1 MAGTIDTINVLHVDD
16 EPEFADLT
24 ATFLEREDDRFEV
37 ETATSASEALADFAI
52 STFDCI
58 VSDHD
63 MPSMNGI
70 EFLEAVR
77 EEHPDLPFILY
88 TGKGSE
94 EVASDAITAGV
105 TDYLQKESGTDH
117 YTLLANRIENV
128 VESRRSQQKLA
139 ERDRDLRR
147 YKHMINSMYE
157 SACLYDEHGRFEI
170 VNEYLANWY
179 NTTREALEGEE
190 SNLIR
195 IIQEEAE
202 TGDPY
207 QALLNGRRDQLSGEL
222 EAEFPNHGYAVL
234 EYRLTPLTIDGT
246 VEGVVGVTR
255 DITAQKQHQR
265 ELEQTNALLST
276 LFDALPQGVLVEDE
290 SRNVLAV
297 NQQLFRLFELLGSP
311 EGVAGADCERLAED
325 LSDMF
330 ADSEQFVERINELIT
345 EREQVDEEELTLADG
360 RTFERTH
367 RPIELPDG
375 GGHLWVY
382 RDVTARKARER
393 EIETIQRRFEAVLE
407 NTPTPMFMKDDEGE
421 YIFVNQA
428 YRDLFDLR
436 DEEIVGR
443 TDHEIHLSE
452 MATEVQKNDRAV
464 IERGEPIEAE
474 EPIVV
479 DGDERIF
486 LTTKVP
492 IYDTGERSDPDSP
505 VAVFGVATDITERT
519 VREQQ
524 LEALN
529 QVTQELMRADTR
541 DEVLEI
547 GIETTRDLLGIE
559 LNAIHLYDEDA
570 AGLVPAAATD
580 AVSDLIGDP
589 PVFTAEDSIAWR
601 VYQRG
606 EPRAVDDVHED
617 PDRYNPDTPVRS
629 ELYLPLADHGIL
641 IAGSPSPETF
651 DDEDRLLSEILAG
664 GLTRALEQ
672 VERTEQ
678 LRARERE
685 LTEQND
691 RLEEFASIV
700 SHDLRNPIN
709 VAEGRLELAA
719 TECDSE
725 HLEHVGRAHERMRTL
740 IEDLL
745 TLAREGETVT
755 DFEAVALTALVE
767 RCWANVETDEATLVT
782 DTERT
787 VQADKSRLKQL
798 FENLIRN
805 AIDHGGGDVTVTVGE
820 MDTGF
825 YVEDDGPGIPADER
839 EAIFEAGYSTRAD
852 GTGFGLSIVKRIV
865 EAHEW
870 EIDVTDGGEGGARFE
885 ITGVE
890 FGAE

>member
-1 MAGTIDTINVLHVDD
+1 MAGTTDSINVLHVDD

-37 ETATSASEALADFAI
+37 ETATSASDALADFAI
-52 STFDCI
+52 SAFDCI

-63 MPSMNGI
+63 MPNMSGI

-94 EVASDAITAGV
+94 AVASDAITAGV
-105 TDYLQKESGTDH
+105 TDYLQKESGTDD
-117 YTLLANRIENV
+117 YTLLANRIGNV
-128 VESRRSQQKLA
+128 VESRRSQRQLA

-157 SACLYDEHGRFEI
+157 SACLYDERGRFEI
-170 VNEYLANWY
+170 VNEYLASWY
-179 NTTREALEGEE
+179 NTTREALEGED

-195 IIQEEAE
+195 MIRAEAE
-202 TGDPY
+202 SGDPY
-207 QALLNGRRDQLSGEL
+207 RALLNGRRDQLSGEI

-234 EYRLTPLTIDGT
+234 EYRLTPLTIDGA

-255 DITAQKQHQR
+255 DITEQKGHQR

-297 NQQLFRLFELLGSP
+297 NQQMFGLFELPGSP
-311 EGVAGADCERLAED
+311 EGVVGADCERLAED
-325 LSDMF
+325 ISDTF
-330 ADSEQFVERINELIT
+330 ADSERFVERTDELIA
-345 EREQVDEEELTLADG
+345 EREPVDAEELTLADG

-375 GGHLWVY
+375 EGHLWVY
-382 RDVTARKARER
+382 REVTARKTRER
-393 EIETIQRRFEAVLE
+393 EVETIRRRFEAVLE
-407 NTPTPMFMKDDEGE
+407 NTPTPMFLKDDEGE

-428 YRDLFDLR
+428 YRDLFDLW

-452 MATEVQKNDRAV
+452 MAAEVQTNDRAV

-486 LTTKVP
+486 LNTQVP
-492 IYDTGERSDPDSP
+492 VYDTGDRSDPDSP

-529 QVTQELMRADTR
+529 RITQELMSADAR

-559 LNAIHLYDEDA
+559 LNAIHLYDEDTG
-570 AGLVPAAATD
+570 GLVPMAATD
-580 AVSDLIGDP
+580 AVYDFIGEP
-589 PVFTAEDSIAWR
+589 PVFTGEDSIAWR

-606 EPRAVDDVHED
+606 EPLAVDDVHED

-629 ELYLPLADHGIL
+629 ELYLPLAEYGIL

-651 DDEDRLLSEILAG
+651 DDEDVLLGEILAG
-664 GLTRALEQ
+664 GLTSALEQ

-678 LRARERE
+678 LRARERA

-700 SHDLRNPIN
+700 SHDLRNPIT
-709 VAEGRLELAA
+709 VAEGRVELAA
-719 TECDSE
+719 MECDSE
-725 HLEHVGRAHERMRTL
+725 HLEHVERAHERMRTL

-755 DFEAVALTALVE
+755 EFEAVALPALVE
-767 RCWANVETDEATLVT
+767 GCWANVDTDEATLVT

-787 VQADKSRLKQL
+787 VRADENRLKQL

-805 AIDHGGGDVTVTVGE
+805 AIEHGGGDVTVTVGE
-820 MDTGF
+820 LDAGF

-839 EAIFEAGYSTRAD
+839 EAVFEAGYSTREE
-852 GTGFGLSIVKRIV
+852 GTGFGLSIVERIV

-870 EIDVTDGGEGGARFE
+870 EIDVTDGEEGGARFE

-890 FGAE
+890 FGGE

>member
-105 TDYLQKESGTDH
+105 TDYLQKGSGTDH

-297 NQQLFRLFELLGSP
+297 NQQLFRLFELPGSP

>member
-1 MAGTIDTINVLHVDD
+1 MTGTIDTIAVLHVDD
-16 EPEFADLT
+16 EPDFADLT

-37 ETATSASEALADFAI
+37 ETATSACDALATFELPA
-52 STFDCI
+52 FDCI

-70 EFLEAVR
+70 EFLEEVR
-77 EEHPDLPFILY
+77 EECPDLPFILY

-105 TDYLQKESGTDH
+105 TDYLQKGSGTDH
-117 YTLLANRIENV
+117 YAVLANRIGNV
-128 VESRRSQQKLA
+128 VESRRSQQKLV
-139 ERDRDLRR
+139 ERDRDLSR

-157 SACLYDEHGRFEI
+157 AACLYDEHGRFEI
-170 VNEYLANWY
+170 VNEYLAGWY

-190 SNLIR
+190 SNLIQ
-195 IIQEEAE
+195 IVQERADN
-202 TGDPY
+202 GDPY
-207 QALLNGRRDQLSGEL
+207 QALLDGQRDQISGEI
-222 EAEFPNHGYAVL
+222 EAEFPNHGHAVL

-255 DITAQKQHQR
+255 DITAQKGHQR
-265 ELEQTNALLST
+265 EIEQTNALLST
-276 LFDALPQGVLVEDE
+276 LFDALPQGVLVEDDA
-290 SRNVLAV
+290 RNVLAV
-297 NQQLFRLFELLGSP
+297 NQQMFDLFELPSSP
-311 EGVAGADCERLAED
+311 EGVVGEDCERLAEAI
-325 LSDMF
+325 SDMF
-330 ADSEQFVERINELIT
+330 ADSEWFVERTNELIAKG
-345 EREQVDEEELTLADG
+345 EPADEEELELADG

-367 RPIELPDG
+367 RPIELPNG
-375 GGHLWVY
+375 EGHLWVY
-382 RDVTARKARER
+382 RDVTARKIRDH

-407 NTPTPMFMKDDEGE
+407 NTPTPMFMKDEGGE
-421 YIFVNQA
+421 YLFVNQA

-443 TDHEIHLSE
+443 TDGEIHSSE
-452 MATEVQKNDRAV
+452 MATDVRRNDRTV
-464 IERGEPIEAE
+464 IERGEPIEVE
-474 EPIVV
+474 ESIAV
-479 DGDERIF
+479 DGNELIF

-492 IYDTGERSDPDSP
+492 VYDTGRRSDPDSP
-505 VAVFGVATDITERT
+505 VAVFGVATEITERM

-529 QVTQELMRADTR
+529 QVTQVLMRAETR
-541 DEVLEI
+541 DEILEI
-547 GIETTRDLLGIE
+547 GTETTRDLLGIE

-570 AGLVPAAATD
+570 GALVPAAATD
-580 AVSDLIGDP
+580 AVYDLIGEP
-589 PVFTAEDSIAWR
+589 PSFTGEDSIAWR

-629 ELYLPLADHGIL
+629 ELYLPLADYGIL
-641 IAGSPSPETF
+641 IAGSPSPESF
-651 DDEDRLLSEILAG
+651 DDEDVLLGEILAG

-672 VERTEQ
+672 VERTAQ
-678 LRARERE
+678 LRDRERE

-700 SHDLRNPIN
+700 SHDLRNPIT
-709 VAEGRLELAA
+709 VAEGHLELAA

-725 HLEHVGRAHERMRTL
+725 HLEHVKRAHERMWAL

-745 TLAREGETVT
+745 TLAREGEAVT
-755 DFEAVALTALVE
+755 EFESVALTGLIQG
-767 RCWANVETDEATLVT
+767 CWANVETGDATLIT
-782 DTERT
+782 DTDRT
-787 VQADKSRLKQL
+787 VRADKSRLKQL

-805 AIDHGGGDVTVTVGE
+805 AIEHGDGDVTVTVGE
-820 MDTGF
+820 TDAGF

-839 EAIFEAGYSTRAD
+839 EAIFDAGYSTQAD
-852 GTGFGLSIVKRIV
+852 GTGFGLGIVQRVV

-870 EIDVTDGGEGGARFE
+870 EIDVTDGDEGGARFE

>member
-1 MAGTIDTINVLHVDD
+1 MAGTIDMINVLHVDD

-195 IIQEEAE
+195 IIQQEAE

-297 NQQLFRLFELLGSP
+297 NQQLFRLFELPGSP

-870 EIDVTDGGEGGARFE
+870 EIDVTDGDEGGARFE

>member
-105 TDYLQKESGTDH
+105 TDYLQKGSGTDH

>member
-105 TDYLQKESGTDH
+105 TDYLQKGSGTDH

-297 NQQLFRLFELLGSP
+297 NQQLFRLFELPGSP

-325 LSDMF
+325 LSDIF

>member
-195 IIQEEAE
+195 IIQQEAE

-297 NQQLFRLFELLGSP
+297 NQQLFRLFELPGSP

>member
-1 MAGTIDTINVLHVDD
+1 MAGTIDTISVLHVDD
-16 EPEFADLT
+16 EPDFADLT
-24 ATFLEREDDRFEV
+24 ATFLEREDDLFEV
-37 ETATSASEALADFAI
+37 ETATSASDALANFEI
-52 STFDCI
+52 PTFDCI

-63 MPSMNGI
+63 MPSTNGI
-70 EFLEAVR
+70 EFLEEVR
-77 EEHPDLPFILY
+77 GEHPDLPFILY

-105 TDYLQKESGTDH
+105 TDYLQKGSGTDH

-157 SACLYDEHGRFEI
+157 SACLYDEYGRFEI
-170 VNEYLANWY
+170 VNEYLASWY

-195 IIQEEAE
+195 IIQEQAE
-202 TGDPY
+202 NGDPY
-207 QALLNGRRDQLSGEL
+207 RALLNGQRDQLSGEI
-222 EAEFPNHGYAVL
+222 EAEFPNHGHAVL
-234 EYRLTPLTIDGT
+234 EYRLTPLMIDGT

-255 DITAQKQHQR
+255 DITAQKGYQR

-297 NQQLFRLFELLGSP
+297 NQQMFGLFDLPGSP
-311 EGVAGADCERLAED
+311 EVLVGADRGRMAEEI
-325 LSDMF
+325 SDTF
-330 ADSEQFVERINELIT
+330 ADPERFIERTTEQIT
-345 EREQVDEEELTLADG
+345 KREPVDGEELALADG

-382 RDVTARKARER
+382 RDVTARKTREQQ
-393 EIETIQRRFEAVLE
+393 IETVQRRFEAVLE

-443 TDHEIHLSE
+443 TDRDIHPSE
-452 MATEVQKNDRAV
+452 MAAEVQRNDRAA
-464 IERGEPIEAE
+464 IERDEPIEAE
-474 EPIVV
+474 ESIVV

-492 IYDTGERSDPDSP
+492 IYDTGERSDPNSP
-505 VAVFGVATDITERT
+505 IAVFGVATDITERT
-519 VREQQ
+519 IREQQ

-529 QVTQELMRADTR
+529 QVTQELMSADTR

-559 LNAIHLYDEDA
+559 LNAIHLYDEG
-570 AGLVPAAATD
+570 AGELVPVAATD
-580 AVSDLIGDP
+580 AVHNLIGEP
-589 PVFTAEDSIAWR
+589 PVFTGEDSIAWR

-606 EPRAVDDVHED
+606 EPRAVDDVHEN

-629 ELYLPLADHGIL
+629 ELHLPLADYGIL

-651 DDEDRLLSEILAG
+651 DDEDVLLGEILAG

-678 LRARERE
+678 LRTRERE

-700 SHDLRNPIN
+700 SHDLRNPIT

-725 HLEHVGRAHERMRTL
+725 HLEHVGRAHKRMRTL

-745 TLAREGETVT
+745 ALAREGETVT
-755 DFEAVALTALVE
+755 DFEAVGLTALVE
-767 RCWANVETDEATLVT
+767 GCWANVKTDNATLVT
-782 DTERT
+782 NTERA

-805 AIDHGGGDVTVTVGE
+805 AIEHGDGDVTVTVGE
-820 MDTGF
+820 TDAGF
-825 YVEDDGPGIPADER
+825 YVEDDGDGIPADER
-839 EAIFEAGYSTRAD
+839 ETIFETGYSTRED
-852 GTGFGLSIVKRIV
+852 GTGFGLSIVQRIV

-870 EIDVTDGGEGGARFE
+870 EIDVTDGDEGGARFE

>member
-195 IIQEEAE
+195 IIQQEAE

-297 NQQLFRLFELLGSP
+297 NQQLFRLFELPGSP
-311 EGVAGADCERLAED
+311 RG
-325 LSDMF
+325 S
-330 ADSEQFVERINELIT
+330 
-345 EREQVDEEELTLADG
+345 
-360 RTFERTH
+360 
-367 RPIELPDG
+367 
-375 GGHLWVY
+375 
-382 RDVTARKARER
+382 
-393 EIETIQRRFEAVLE
+393 RRC
-407 NTPTPMFMKDDEGE
+407 
-421 YIFVNQA
+421 
-428 YRDLFDLR
+428 
-436 DEEIVGR
+436 
-443 TDHEIHLSE
+443 
-452 MATEVQKNDRAV
+452 
-464 IERGEPIEAE
+464 
-474 EPIVV
+474 
-479 DGDERIF
+479 
-486 LTTKVP
+486 
-492 IYDTGERSDPDSP
+492 
-505 VAVFGVATDITERT
+505 
-519 VREQQ
+519 
-524 LEALN
+524 
-529 QVTQELMRADTR
+529 
-541 DEVLEI
+541 
-547 GIETTRDLLGIE
+547 
-559 LNAIHLYDEDA
+559 
-570 AGLVPAAATD
+570 GL
-580 AVSDLIGDP
+580 
-589 PVFTAEDSIAWR
+589 
-601 VYQRG
+601 
-606 EPRAVDDVHED
+606 
-617 PDRYNPDTPVRS
+617 
-629 ELYLPLADHGIL
+629 
-641 IAGSPSPETF
+641 
-651 DDEDRLLSEILAG
+651 
-664 GLTRALEQ
+664 
-672 VERTEQ
+672 
-678 LRARERE
+678 
-685 LTEQND
+685 
-691 RLEEFASIV
+691 
-700 SHDLRNPIN
+700 
-709 VAEGRLELAA
+709 
-719 TECDSE
+719 
-725 HLEHVGRAHERMRTL
+725 
-740 IEDLL
+740 
-745 TLAREGETVT
+745 
-755 DFEAVALTALVE
+755 
-767 RCWANVETDEATLVT
+767 
-782 DTERT
+782 
-787 VQADKSRLKQL
+787 
-798 FENLIRN
+798 
-805 AIDHGGGDVTVTVGE
+805 
-820 MDTGF
+820 
-825 YVEDDGPGIPADER
+825 
-839 EAIFEAGYSTRAD
+839 
-852 GTGFGLSIVKRIV
+852 
-865 EAHEW
+865 
-870 EIDVTDGGEGGARFE
+870 
-885 ITGVE
+885 
-890 FGAE
+890 

>member
-195 IIQEEAE
+195 IIQQEAE

-297 NQQLFRLFELLGSP
+297 NQQLFRLFELPGSP

-870 EIDVTDGGEGGARFE
+870 EIDVTDGDEGGARFE